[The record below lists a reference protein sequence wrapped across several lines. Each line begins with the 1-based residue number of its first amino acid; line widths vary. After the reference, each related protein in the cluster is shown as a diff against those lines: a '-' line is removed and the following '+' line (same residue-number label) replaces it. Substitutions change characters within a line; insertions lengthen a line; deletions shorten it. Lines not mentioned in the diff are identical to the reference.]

1 MGLACEHVAEIE
13 NIICTMDG
21 GKKQPELFK
30 ANLFSPS
37 GGLSLGLGDESFSS
51 PLSLAPALGAAAS
64 QTPNSKC
71 ALIGTTCDAFMY
83 TCTECNGT
91 WYMHSFYIVGQ
102 GPLLYILPYT
112 LLLVIRSKLQFS
124 TQ

>member
-1 MGLACEHVAEIE
+1 MASD
-13 NIICTMDG
+13 MDG

-64 QTPNSKC
+64 WTPNSKC
-71 ALIGTTCDAFMY
+71 ALIGTSCIRVTRP
-83 TCTECNGT
+83 CTRVRVRSV
-91 WYMHSFYIVGQ
+91 MVHSRIHC
-102 GPLLYILPYT
+102 
-112 LLLVIRSKLQFS
+112 
-124 TQ
+124 